1 MPNLEQIKNHIL
13 LMDEQFVKYADRKE
27 LPELVRLLGMNE
39 IIEYI
44 VDANSGS
51 YAGLIIGTNLRLM
64 FVTKTLQG
72 VGQTIFNYD
81 RILKIEQGGG
91 NSSFGSLLV
100 TVPNPRN
107 QPHTHT
113 FDYIAKNTIT
123 HAYNWLRAKASNNAN
138 SKLEQPIIQNQPE
151 PLGLMQNE
159 LLEKLERLAKLKEL
173 GVLTEEEFLAQKQ
186 QLLAPK

>member
-1 MPNLEQIKNHIL
+1 
-13 LMDEQFVKYADRKE
+13 MDEQFVKYADRKE

-39 IIEYI
+39 TIEYI

-72 VGQTIFNYD
+72 VGQTVFNYD
-81 RILKIEQGGG
+81 RILKIEQGSG

-100 TVPNPRN
+100 TVPNARN

-113 FDYIAKNTIT
+113 FDYIAKNTIA
-123 HAYNWLRAKASNNAN
+123 HVYNWLRSKAANNAN
-138 SKLEQPIIQNQPE
+138 SKLEAPVIEAQPQAVA
-151 PLGLMQNE
+151 LMQDE

-173 GVLTEEEFLAQKQ
+173 GVLTDEEFLAQKQ
-186 QLLAPK
+186 QLLSPK

>member
-39 IIEYI
+39 TIEYI

-51 YAGLIIGTNLRLM
+51 YAGLLIGTNLRLM
-64 FVTKTLQG
+64 FITKTLQG
-72 VGQTIFNYD
+72 VGQTVFNYD
-81 RILKIEQGGG
+81 KILKLEQGGA

-100 TVPNPRN
+100 TVPNLRN
-107 QPHTHT
+107 QPQTHT
-113 FDYIAKNTIT
+113 FDYIAKNTIA
-123 HAYNWLRAKASNNAN
+123 HAYNWLRAKASSNAN
-138 SKLEQPIIQNQPE
+138 SKLAAPIIEAQPE
-151 PLGLMQNE
+151 PVALMQDE

-173 GVLTEEEFLAQKQ
+173 GVLTDEEFLAQKQ
-186 QLLAPK
+186 QLLSPK